1 MKYHVRLVSILLI
14 MTLPA
19 TRATAGLLDPVIFDD
34 GFETRFD
41 LTAPPEIY
49 WTWDPPADEG
59 PGFAA
64 VNEGSAGIPS
74 NYAYSPSGGLTIGTA
89 YGKVKNGVIL
99 GGNAGGLNMQGT
111 IVGWGHGHVATGC
124 AWVRFASNAADNVN
138 RFPMSQNNSF
148 GGWWLQ
154 RGESPYTLTLG
165 VEGPTGGSATSTT
178 QFLEGV
184 WHHVAWVMTGTELL
198 IYVDGVLEGT
208 APGEVADSFSTPNQ
222 ASSGWPRFGVEWYGN
237 LDEIL
242 WFYRVLTPAEVKN
255 IYKAG
260 VAGRKVTW
268 E

>member
-19 TRATAGLLDPVIFDD
+19 TGAAAEVLDPVIFSD
-34 GFETRFD
+34 GFEFKVD
-41 LTAPPEIY
+41 LSAPPEIY
-49 WTWDPPADEG
+49 WTWDPPADAG

-64 VNEGSAGIPS
+64 INEGSAGIPS
-74 NYAYSPSGGLTIGTA
+74 HYAYSDFGGLTVGPA
-89 YGKVKNGVIL
+89 YGKVNNGVTL
-99 GGNAGGLNMQGT
+99 GGAAHGLNMQNM

-124 AWVRFASNAADNVN
+124 AWVRFANDEANNVN
-138 RFPMSQNNSF
+138 RFPISQNNPF

-154 RGESPYTLTLG
+154 RGESPHTLALIA
-165 VEGPTGGSATSTT
+165 EGPTNGAATSTT
-178 QFLEGV
+178 EFLEGV

-198 IYVDGVLEGT
+198 IYVDGVLEST
-208 APGEVADSFSTPNQ
+208 VPGEVADSYSTPNQ
-222 ASSGWPRFGVEWYGN
+222 ASSGWPRFGVEWYGD

-242 WFYRVLTPAEVKN
+242 WFYRVLTPEEIMN